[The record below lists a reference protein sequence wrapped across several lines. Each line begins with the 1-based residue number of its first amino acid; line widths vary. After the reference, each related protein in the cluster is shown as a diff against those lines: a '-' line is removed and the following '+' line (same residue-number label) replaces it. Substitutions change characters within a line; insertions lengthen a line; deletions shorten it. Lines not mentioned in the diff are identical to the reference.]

1 MSNSEHPTDFGKVR
15 KFEHPGRGKARAR
28 PVPKGRTV
36 DPHALQVIKAVLG
49 DRPRD
54 RHLLIEFLHLIQDR
68 FGQISASHLAALAE
82 EMRLA
87 FAEVFETATF
97 YAHFDVVKEDD
108 APIPALTVR
117 VCDSL
122 TCSMLGAEKLLG
134 ALKETVG
141 AGVRVVRAPCVGLC
155 DFAPAVEVGHNFL
168 KCAQV

>member
-1 MSNSEHPTDFGKVR
+1 MSNSENPTGFGKVR

-28 PVPKGRTV
+28 AVPKGRTV
-36 DPHALQVIKAVLG
+36 DPHATEVIRALLG
-49 DRPRD
+49 DRPRE
-54 RHLLIEFLHLIQDR
+54 RHLLIEFLHLIQDE
-68 FGQISASHLAALAE
+68 FGQISAAHLAALAD

-108 APIPALTVR
+108 EPIPALTVR

-122 TCSMLGAEKLLG
+122 TCEMFGAEQLLESLRG
-134 ALKETVG
+134 GLG

-155 DFAPAVEVGHNFL
+155 DHAPAV
-168 KCAQV
+168 